1 VTIAE
6 RIAAFQ
12 HAFPGHPAAW
22 PHQVQEAG
30 HDVLYAVWVLGADY
44 KTRSTLYGAFPHRFL
59 PYLLALFPDVRLS
72 DILHAC
78 AGSVKPGPWTRLD
91 VHPDT
96 AARTCSA
103 ASMTRRRCSPGVTF
117 PLVIVDPPYSSDDAK
132 RSTTRRRSIPRRPC
146 ARSQRSCRPAGT
158 ARGSITQWPMHNKRE
173 WITVGRCY
181 IQRSTK
187 HRTRVCTIF
196 QRAGVVIDCARGW
209 HAPSVFSPWVEHEA
223 TIERSET
230 CSACGTLLATWSQNK
245 ALEAQP

>member
-1 VTIAE
+1 VTIVE

-22 PHQVQEAG
+22 PHAVQEAG

-59 PYLLALFPDVRLS
+59 PYLLALFPDVRLEQ
-72 DILHAC
+72 ILHAC

-91 VHPDT
+91 VHPD
-96 AARTCSA
+96 
-103 ASMTRRRCSPGVTF
+103 RRPDVLGSVYDAPTLLAGRTF
-117 PLVIVDPPYSSDDAK
+117 PLVIVDPPYSPDDAK
-132 RSTTRRRSIPRRPC
+132 RYDTPPVDGAKALRALAAVVPPGGHC
-146 ARSQRSCRPAGT
+146 AWLD
-158 ARGSITQWPMHNKRE
+158 TQWPMHNKRE